1 MILKGMEEGAVF
13 GAKVSPL
20 SSQDKK
26 RMNIENGVKVT
37 IIGEGKL
44 KDIGIRTGDFILSI
58 NGRIINNQDEMLQ
71 ATNEG
76 RTLESISGL
85 QSNGTQFRLD
95 LNH

>member
-1 MILKGMEEGAVF
+1 MEEGAVF
-13 GAKVSPL
+13 GAKVAPV

-26 RMNIENGVKVT
+26 RMGIENGVKVT
-37 IIGEGKL
+37 SIGEGKL
-44 KDIGIRTGDFILSI
+44 KDIGIRTGDIILSI

-95 LNH
+95 LNQ